1 MKVNKLSPNFS
12 VKNVY
17 DTVKYY
23 KENFGFS
30 LVVAVPSEGEGYHQ
44 SLEEK
49 VEYVYA
55 IVKKDDV
62 EFIFE
67 QKNSFKEDIEF
78 VNNDIVY
85 ASVSFYMN
93 VSGID
98 EFYKQVKA
106 KNIELTELKKT
117 WYGMK
122 EFYVK
127 DLNGYILA
135 FAEDIRE

>member
-1 MKVNKLSPNFS
+1 MKINKLSPNFA

-17 DTVKYY
+17 DTVGYY

-44 SLEEK
+44 SLEENI
-49 VEYVYA
+49 EYAYA
-55 IVKKDDV
+55 IVKRDDTKFMFQHKD
-62 EFIFE
+62 
-67 QKNSFKEDIEF
+67 SFKEDVEF
-78 VNNDIVY
+78 VNNDSIH

-93 VSGID
+93 VTGID
-98 EFYKQVKA
+98 DFYEQLKA
-106 KNIELTELKKT
+106 KDLELTELNKT